1 MKSTFS
7 KLAALLLLL
16 LPLST
21 SHLFA
26 LSGFVTRQGTNFM
39 LSGQPFF
46 FAGANCYDLFTYGD
60 GSSAGSSNAIETL
73 YMSKSEIDAQMA
85 RMQGDGVTVVRT
97 WGFNHQVWHG
107 FETNKGV
114 YNEPEFREFDY
125 ILNSASNHNI
135 RLIVALENY
144 WAAYGGI
151 ATRLQWAGLSGSDPG
166 MFFTNKPAIQGYTN
180 YVKYF
185 LNRTNHYTGI
195 QYKNDPTIF
204 AWEVM
209 NEPRDQDDTSGNTM
223 RAWMDSV
230 GACIKAVDTNHL
242 LGTGMEG
249 QETAYGY
256 GGDVG
261 APFVLVQQST
271 NIDFCSAH
279 VYPTE
284 SWANLS
290 IAATTNLI
298 INHWAHDANVLVG
311 KPFFLGEFN
320 VMNGSS
326 MGTRSN
332 YWTAIYQTIQAQ
344 NIGGSA
350 FWWYEEANIDGE
362 YGVQQGAPE
371 LAVFRAHSEVMQAK
385 SGGGSTLGSF
395 GAGLAGYYPNG
406 LARGADGRLYGTTQ
420 DGGANDLGTVFVADT
435 NGQPVDLYSFTG
447 AGDGAYSYAALI
459 QGADG
464 NFYGTT
470 PGDLGANGDG
480 TVFSMTTNG
489 AVSGI
494 YSFTGGSD
502 GASPYAPL
510 VQTTDGSLFGVTYY
524 GGAYGYG
531 TVFKVSTNGV
541 FNLLHAFTGG
551 ADGAYSDAALVQGAD
566 GNLYGAA
573 SGGGAYGDGTV
584 FTLAA
589 DGTFTTLYSFTGGND
604 GYSPDAALVQGNDG
618 NFYGVTSYGGANL
631 NGTIFRITTSGVLT
645 TLHAFAGGSDGATPY
660 GGLRQLADG
669 NLYGT
674 TAYGGPYNDGT
685 VFRITP
691 GGTVTIL
698 AWFDGYNGAN
708 PQSALVQGSDG
719 ALYGTTLNGGV
730 NSNGVIFRVTVPVPP
745 VGSVTTTL
753 GLATSGSPSAY
764 GNPVTFTATIRTNG
778 VAVGNISGEAVTFY
792 DGTVSLGIGT
802 LNGSGQA
809 AYLTGA
815 SQLSAATH
823 SVTAVYGGDATYAG
837 STNSPALSQTVN
849 QATLTAGLTGTVS
862 KNYNGTT
869 TATLAPANYTLS
881 GVVSGDSVTLN
892 NPASGTYDTRNAGT
906 GKTVTVTGLAIS
918 GSSAPNYILSSTTAN
933 GPVGTINKASL
944 TVTAAANVK
953 PYNGTIA
960 ASATP
965 TITSGSVQT
974 GDTASFTETYDTA
987 NTGTGKT
994 LTPSGSVNDGNGGNN
1009 YAYTFVASANGT
1021 INPATLTY
1029 TANAASMTYG
1039 SSVPALSGTVGG
1051 FISGENQGDAT
1062 TGTLSFTTPATPS
1075 SNVGTYAINGSGL
1088 TANNGN
1094 YNFVQAPTNATALTI
1109 QPLTA
1114 GLGGSRAYDAT
1125 TTAAAAILSVTN
1137 KIGSDDVSVASGSGT
1152 LAGAGIGAQAITSL
1166 GDLALGGVSA
1176 PNYTLS
1182 GAGGSVTI
1190 TAANLTV
1197 SGVTAANK
1205 VYDGTTAATL
1215 LGAPAL
1221 VGVVSNE
1228 DVSLSTGTV
1237 TASFA
1242 DPAVGFGKPVAVSGY
1257 LLVGTAVGNY
1267 TLTQPTLTADILPS
1281 TAPVFVGQGISKDS
1295 GGWKL
1300 KFSGPAGQTYTV
1312 LTASDLTQPI
1322 NQWTTLTTGTF
1333 GSGAVLFIDG
1343 SNTQPAR
1350 FYLISP

>member
-1 MKSTFS
+1 MKSTVS
-7 KLAALLLLL
+7 KLAALSLLL

-39 LSGQPFF
+39 LSAKPFF
-46 FAGANCYDLFTYGD
+46 FAGANCYDIFTYGD
-60 GSSAGSSNAIETL
+60 GSSTGSSNQIENF
-73 YMSKSEIDAQMA
+73 YMDKSAIDAHMA
-85 RMQGDGVTVVRT
+85 RMQADGVTVLRT
-97 WGFNHQVWHG
+97 WGFNHQGTWHV
-107 FETNKGV
+107 FEPSKGT
-114 YNEPEFREFDY
+114 YNEAEFREFDY

-135 RLIVALENY
+135 RVIVALENY
-144 WAAYGGI
+144 WADYGGI
-151 ATRLQWAGLSGSDPG
+151 DTRLAWEGLSGGDPG
-166 MFFTNKPAIQGYTN
+166 RRKFFTNTPAIQGYKN
-180 YVKYF
+180 YVQYF
-185 LNRTNHYTGI
+185 LNRTNHYTGT
-195 QYKNDPTIF
+195 QYKKDQTIF

-209 NEPRDQDDTSGNTM
+209 NEPRYQGESSAENVAGTKL
-223 RAWMDSV
+223 RAWMDNV
-230 GACIKAVDTNHL
+230 GAFIKSIDTNHL
-242 LGTGMEG
+242 LGTGLEG
-249 QETAYGY
+249 QGSTWGY
-256 GGDVG
+256 GGDIG
-261 APFVLVQQST
+261 APFVYIHQST

-279 VYPTE
+279 VYPG
-284 SWANLS
+284 SLS
-290 IAATTNLI
+290 IAQTTNLI
-298 INHWAHDANVLVG
+298 IAWANAAHGTVG

-320 VMNGSS
+320 VSS
-326 MGTRSN
+326 ANRSN
-332 YWTAIYQTIQAQ
+332 YWYAIYKTIEAK
-344 NIGGSA
+344 NISGSA
-350 FWWYEEANIDGE
+350 FWWYEPSSIDGT

-371 LAVFRAHSEVMQAK
+371 LAVFTAHSEVMQAK

-395 GAGLAGYYPNG
+395 GGGLHGYNPNG
-406 LARGADGRLYGTTQ
+406 LVRGGDGRLYGTTQ
-420 DGGANDLGTVFVADT
+420 YGGANAFGTVFVVDT
-435 NGQPVDLYSFTG
+435 NGQPVELYSFTG
-447 AGDGAYSYAALI
+447 AGDGAYPHAALI

-464 NFYGTT
+464 SFYGTT
-470 PGDLGANGDG
+470 AAGGTNGNG
-480 TVFSMTTNG
+480 TVFRMTPNG
-489 AVSGI
+489 TVSGV
-494 YSFTGGSD
+494 YSFTGGND

-510 VQTTDGSLFGVTYY
+510 VQATDGSLWGVTYF

-541 FNLLHAFTGG
+541 FNVLHPFTGG
-551 ADGAYSDAALVQGAD
+551 ADGAFAGAALVQGAD
-566 GNLYGAA
+566 GN
-573 SGGGAYGDGTV
+573 
-584 FTLAA
+584 
-589 DGTFTTLYSFTGGND
+589 
-604 GYSPDAALVQGNDG
+604 
-618 NFYGVTSYGGANL
+618 FYGVTLYGGTNDS
-631 NGTIFRITTSGVLT
+631 GTVFRITTNGVLT

-660 GGLRQLADG
+660 GSLLQLADG

-674 TAYGGPYNDGT
+674 TVYGGDYDGGT
-685 VFRITP
+685 VFRITL

-698 AWFDGYNGAN
+698 AWFNGYNGAN

-730 NSNGVIFRVTVPVPP
+730 NGNGTIFRVTVPVPP
-745 VGSVTTTL
+745 ALPTTTL
-753 GLATSGSPSAY
+753 GLATSGSPSVY
-764 GNPVTFTATIRTNG
+764 GNPVTFTATVRTNG
-778 VAVGNISGEAVTFY
+778 VAVGNISGETVTFY
-792 DGTVSLGIGT
+792 DGAAALGTGT

-849 QATLTAGLTGTVS
+849 QATLTAGLTGAVS

-892 NPASGTYDTRNAGT
+892 NPTSGTYDTRNVGT

-933 GPVGTINKASL
+933 GPVGTINKTSL

-953 PYNGTIA
+953 PYDGTIA

-965 TITSGSVQT
+965 TITPGSVQT

-987 NTGTGKT
+987 NMGIGKS
-994 LTPSGSVNDGNGGNN
+994 LTPSGSVNDGNDGNN

-1039 SSVPALSGTVGG
+1039 ASVPALSGTVSG
-1051 FISGENQGDAT
+1051 FISGENQGNAT

-1075 SNVGTYAINGSGL
+1075 SSVGTYAINGSGL

-1094 YNFVQAPTNATALTI
+1094 YSFTQAAANATALTI

-1137 KIGSDDVSVASGSGT
+1137 KIGSDDVTVASGNGT
-1152 LAGAGIGAQAITSL
+1152 LAGAGIGVQAITSL
-1166 GDLALGGVSA
+1166 GDLALGGASA
-1176 PNYTLS
+1176 ANYTLS

-1197 SGVTAANK
+1197 NGVTAANK
-1205 VYDGTTAATL
+1205 VYDDTTAATL
-1215 LGAPAL
+1215 LGTPAL
-1221 VGVVSNE
+1221 IGVVSNE

-1242 DPAVGFGKPVAVSGY
+1242 DPAVGFGKPVAVSEY
-1257 LLVGTAVGNY
+1257 SLVGTAVGNY

-1300 KFSGPAGQTYTV
+1300 NFSGPAGQTYTV
-1312 LTASDLTQPI
+1312 LATSDLTLPI

-1333 GSGAVLFIDG
+1333 GSGAVLLIDG